1 MDFHKIFFTVS
12 WKFLFLFKF
21 LVIAKCSAIGYQAT
35 FYRIELWLFS
45 AYHKPFT
52 LTMCDTDIEVEI
64 DTLMCLRLLMQLFE
78 ALCLNH
84 LQ

>member
-1 MDFHKIFFTVS
+1 MQSVNRLGIKPHF
-12 WKFLFLFKF
+12 
-21 LVIAKCSAIGYQAT
+21 
-35 FYRIELWLFS
+35 IELNYGLS

-52 LTMCDTDIEVEI
+52 LMMCDTDVEVEI